1 MEHTML
7 KYIRLAFSIPALSI
21 LIFTLT
27 GCAQHDAPS
36 QMSANTAKLNEQSQL
51 AQNQT
56 SKTFSRLL
64 DNIWQYELSQYPG
77 LAKSKGQNAHDLSRQ
92 FTDISLPALSARNVQ
107 FITFRNALSKID
119 ENALNESERI
129 TLLMQKYRLD
139 NNIASF
145 EYKEYRVPITSE
157 YGFHS
162 SLGSS
167 VSDMRLQNANDV
179 LVFKQMLQELPEQF
193 AHNISYMREGL
204 SVGHTQ
210 PKVVLKDYEDTISAY
225 FIDDLNINNIQ
236 EHPFFKPIEQAENS
250 LITLA
255 DKAEISSLI
264 IQANDVYHD
273 FYDFFMQE
281 YLAQAKTDIAAKTWP
296 QGIDFYNNRIQHFT
310 TTTLSAQ
317 EIHNIGLTEVARI
330 RADMQK
336 IVDGL
341 SDKGEFKGNIN
352 EFISFLRTDSRFYAK
367 TPKDLIMYASYV
379 SKQIDAKLPQLFHK
393 LPRTPYGVAPV
404 PESIAP
410 KYTTGRYLSPQRDD
424 QPGYYWVNTY
434 ALDKR
439 PLYAIPALTLH
450 EAVPGHHLQISL
462 AAEMK
467 ELPEVRRSTY
477 ISAFGE
483 GWGLYSE
490 FLGLEVGIYE
500 DPYDDFGRLSYEMWR
515 ACRLVVDTGM
525 HVFGWSRDK
534 ALAYMLENTALS
546 EHNVRTEID
555 RYISWPAQALSY
567 KIGEIKIKELRA
579 KAEKELGE
587 NFDLRAFHDAVLEN
601 GSIPLFI
608 LEEKINAFILEQNK
622 ANAG

>member
-1 MEHTML
+1 ML
-7 KYIRLAFSIPALSI
+7 KTLPFAVFLS
-21 LIFTLT
+21 LLTLGIA
-27 GCAQHDAPS
+27 GCAQYNSSSQAPVSVPTSSAQNNATPS
-36 QMSANTAKLNEQSQL
+36 QASQTFNKLLE
-51 AQNQT
+51 
-56 SKTFSRLL
+56 
-64 DNIWQYELSQYPG
+64 DIWQYELSQYPG
-77 LAKSKGQNAHDLSRQ
+77 LAKSKGEKASELSRQ
-92 FTDISLPALSARNVQ
+92 FTDISLPALSARNAQ
-107 FITFRNALSKID
+107 FVAFRRALSQID

-129 TLLMQKYRLD
+129 TLLMQKYRLE
-139 NNIASF
+139 NNISQF
-145 EYKEYRVPITSE
+145 EFKEYRVPITSE

-167 VSDMRLQNANDV
+167 LSGMRIQSADDV
-179 LVFKQMLQELPEQF
+179 LVYKQMLQELPEQF
-193 AHNISYMREGL
+193 AHNISYMREGI
-204 SVGHTQ
+204 SFGQTQ
-210 PKVVLKDYEDTISAY
+210 PQVVLRDYEDTISAY
-225 FIDDLNINNIQ
+225 INANLDDENIQ
-236 EHPFFKPIEQAENS
+236 EHLFFSPIKEAKEG
-250 LITLA
+250 LISSA
-255 DKAEISSLI
+255 DKAELTTLI
-264 IQANDVYHD
+264 KQANDVYQD

-281 YLAQAKTDIAAKTWP
+281 YVPQAKTDIAAKTWP
-296 QGIDFYNNRIQHFT
+296 QGIAFYNNRIQHFT
-310 TTTLSAQ
+310 TTSLSAQ
-317 EIHNIGLTEVARI
+317 EIHDLGLTEVARI

-336 IVDGL
+336 IVDDL
-341 SDKGEFKGNIN
+341 SEKGEFDGSIN
-352 EFISFLRTDSRFYAK
+352 EFITFLRTDERFYAK

-379 SKQIDAKLPQLFHK
+379 AKQMDAKLPQLFYK

-404 PESIAP
+404 PDNIAP
-410 KYTTGRYLSPQRDD
+410 KYTTGRYLSPRRDD

-490 FLGLEVGIYE
+490 FLGLEVGIYD
-500 DPYDDFGRLSYEMWR
+500 DPYDNFGRLSYEMWR

-555 RYISWPAQALSY
+555 RYISWPGQALSY

-579 KAEKELGE
+579 KAESELGE
-587 NFDLRAFHDAVLEN
+587 KFDLRAFHDAILEN

-608 LEEKINAFILEQNK
+608 LEQKINAFIAKQKE
-622 ANAG
+622 AH